1 MLLLPLGGCNF
12 HSLYVFTVSPLI
24 ADHGDN
30 NNNNNNNNNKNKL
43 IVFVSRRLH
52 MIKFAN

>member
-1 MLLLPLGGCNF
+1 MLLLPLSGRCNF

-30 NNNNNNNNNKNKL
+30 NNNNNNNKNKL